1 MTHADDSSEPV
12 DITGFTVE
20 SGDSIACAVENEA
33 LGAIVI
39 VKNVEGEDGIFDF
52 TGTWLEV
59 PDFSIITTD
68 GTGASAIGDVPAGEY
83 TVEEVTPVGYDNTEV
98 ICTDGD
104 PQGDPSSS
112 EGLVG
117 QIALDPGETVIC
129 TFTNTQWG
137 TILVDKATL
146 PAGSEQEFDFEWG
159 PDGETF
165 TLTDE
170 AEAYSTGL
178 VAPGQYTISESEL
191 DGWTLTG
198 IVCTGADG
206 EPVVDGTSVSVMV
219 PLQET
224 VLCTFTNALAA
235 PLLFDKELVG
245 SPEEQSDGSLL
256 VEYALTV
263 ENPGGLEDVYDL
275 DDRLQFGTGIT
286 VVSATV
292 TSMDGVEIDPTWD
305 GLDAVR
311 VATAVPIAGETVHTF
326 NVAVTVT
333 VPSTITV
340 DAADCTTA
348 TSGEGTGLLNTATL
362 TYTGGEADDSACAPV
377 PTSPPPTSPPPTSE
391 PLPPTG
397 TTLGGLWLGLGM
409 VLVGSALL
417 LLLRR
422 NRIA

>member
-1 MTHADDSSEPV
+1 MQP
-12 DITGFTVE
+12 
-20 SGDSIACAVENEA
+20 GDSIACEVENEA

-59 PDFSIITTD
+59 PDFSISTTD
-68 GTGASAIGDVPAGEY
+68 GTGCVRRSGTCRRAS
-83 TVEEVTPVGYDNTEV
+83 TPSRRSLRSGTTTPSV

-159 PDGETF
+159 PDGEAF

-178 VAPGQYTISESEL
+178 VAPGEYTISESEL

-219 PLQET
+219 PLQAT
-224 VLCTFTNALAA
+224 VLCTFTN
-235 PLLFDKELVG
+235 
-245 SPEEQSDGSLL
+245 
-256 VEYALTV
+256 
-263 ENPGGLEDVYDL
+263 
-275 DDRLQFGTGIT
+275 
-286 VVSATV
+286 
-292 TSMDGVEIDPTWD
+292 
-305 GLDAVR
+305 
-311 VATAVPIAGETVHTF
+311 TAVPAS
-326 NVAVTVT
+326 VTVEKT
-333 VPSTITV
+333 GRRGDGRTTTGRSGSPSTPRTV
-340 DAADCTTA
+340 
-348 TSGEGTGLLNTATL
+348 
-362 TYTGGEADDSACAPV
+362 
-377 PTSPPPTSPPPTSE
+377 
-391 PLPPTG
+391 
-397 TTLGGLWLGLGM
+397 
-409 VLVGSALL
+409 
-417 LLLRR
+417 
-422 NRIA
+422 